1 MFMLEHVTSSR
12 LKSVV
17 LLFHLI
23 LSESS
28 AFMSL
33 RSSLAPLI
41 LRVPPAFS
49 NLATRS
55 RAPST
60 AHGLLR
66 MVAMAPPGK
75 IIFIR
80 NLFLF
85 EFETDSAYSA
95 AVPPKPVGV
104 YMCGAT
110 KPIVVVET
118 YMDYCCPFAKKM
130 FDTLYN
136 EVMPEFKAG
145 GQVDWLFQNV
155 VQPWHAQSS
164 YMHEVALAVKRIDES
179 KFFAASNAIFA
190 VQTQFFDDKT
200 MDKTRNQIYDE
211 LTAVVAR
218 VEGLDAAAVRREV
231 ALTGAG
237 NAGNSVTQVSKRIT
251 EKVRCICK

>member
-1 MFMLEHVTSSR
+1 MFMLEQFTSSR
-12 LKSVV
+12 MKCVV
-17 LLFHLI
+17 LLFHLM
-23 LSESS
+23 LCESS
-28 AFMSL
+28 AFASL
-33 RSSLAPLI
+33 RSSLAPLKPLFPHASSI
-41 LRVPPAFS
+41 
-49 NLATRS
+49 LATRS

-60 AHGLLR
+60 AHGVLTL
-66 MVAMAPPGK
+66 VAMAPPGK

-80 NLFLF
+80 NLSLF

-110 KPIVVVET
+110 KPIVVLET

-164 YMHEVALAVKRIDES
+164 PAHKVALAVKRIDES

-190 VQTQFFDDKT
+190 VQTQFSDDKT
-200 MDKTRNQIYDE
+200 MDKSRNQIYDE

-218 VEGLDAAAVRREV
+218 VEGLDAAAVRSEV
-231 ALTGAG
+231 NAG
-237 NAGNSVTQVSKRIT
+237 NAVNQVSKRIA
-251 EKVRCICK
+251 ENFRCICE

>member
-1 MFMLEHVTSSR
+1 MFVLEQVPSSH
-12 LKSVV
+12 LAV
-17 LLFHLI
+17 LLFLSI

-28 AFMSL
+28 AFLSP
-33 RSSLAPLI
+33 RSVLVPLI

-49 NLATRS
+49 ILATRS

-60 AHGLLR
+60 AHGVLR
-66 MVAMAPPGK
+66 LVAMTPPGK
-75 IIFIR
+75 IMFIR
-80 NLFLF
+80 NLSLF

-164 YMHEVALAVKRIDES
+164 HMHKFALAVKRMDES

-190 VQTQFFDDKT
+190 VQTQFSDDKT
-200 MDKTRNQIYDE
+200 MDKSRNQIYDE
-211 LTAVVAR
+211 LMAVVAR
-218 VEGLDAAAVRREV
+218 VEGLDAAAVRNEV
-231 ALTGAG
+231 
-237 NAGNSVTQVSKRIT
+237 NAGSSVNQVSKRIT
-251 EKVRCICK
+251 KNFRCICE

>member
-1 MFMLEHVTSSR
+1 
-12 LKSVV
+12 VV
-17 LLFHLI
+17 LLFLLI

-28 AFMSL
+28 AFLSL
-33 RSSLAPLI
+33 RSALAPLI

-49 NLATRS
+49 S
-55 RAPST
+55 GRAPST
-60 AHGLLR
+60 ARGVLTL
-66 MVAMAPPGK
+66 VAMAPPGRTT
-75 IIFIR
+75 FIL
-80 NLFLF
+80 NVSLL
-85 EFETDSAYSA
+85 ECATDSAYSA

-104 YMCGAT
+104 YMCGAS
-110 KPIVVVET
+110 KPIVVVES

-190 VQTQFFDDKT
+190 VQTQFFDDRT

-211 LTAVVAR
+211 LVAVVAR

-251 EKVRCICK
+251 KTVRCICE